1 MQQPL
6 LLLML
11 SGIATSNGAAPTIES
26 DSTSVVITADDL
38 SVVTPDKTWSFVA
51 MATSAADLAKATQD
65 TLDGMPGM
73 DDFTKVVDD
82 KVETVNVEIGA
93 IADDLTKLSSNTAE
107 FEGMFEAMSA
117 KQEKDAATIADL
129 LKANKLLTDGLTA
142 LQKEFK
148 ELAEATPSFTP
159 AQCDAL
165 VEPDNGAVE
174 YVGEHGDKVPVS
186 VTVTFTCSDGFFPIK
201 NDTEATCQHDGDAAK
216 WSAPGKHPGCM
227 ACSVD
232 CAMCADASVC
242 DRCAANALLVDG
254 KCVDTPGLTKE
265 TAASSCLEILKA
277 NPDAKSIGAGYWIKV
292 PRMESRKMFC
302 FMADW
307 DSEYGGGW
315 TMVGRGV
322 GGNPDCWLQAG
333 EEGCNA
339 WSMWDT
345 RKSFMYKDN
354 TINGIPHTAI
364 WYQGYGTIKASF
376 YYESNSETG
385 EGCQYGHA
393 TAASNACN
401 CPHDTPDFE
410 GDCPQGMLYE
420 GHNGV
425 GHWSEQENG
434 EDVDGFLHSSIARG
448 PWYMRNQ
455 DCEGRGCGGRNNC
468 VGRSVGCNVGLYIR

>member
-1 MQQPL
+1 MHTQWVPHFFFLFFEL
-6 LLLML
+6 LTFFW
-11 SGIATSNGAAPTIES
+11 G
-26 DSTSVVITADDL
+26 
-38 SVVTPDKTWSFVA
+38 VVTIIF
-51 MATSAADLAKATQD
+51 LI
-65 TLDGMPGM
+65 
-73 DDFTKVVDD
+73 F
-82 KVETVNVEIGA
+82 I
-93 IADDLTKLSSNTAE
+93 
-107 FEGMFEAMSA
+107 FF
-117 KQEKDAATIADL
+117 
-129 LKANKLLTDGLTA
+129 
-142 LQKEFK
+142 QK
-148 ELAEATPSFTP
+148 
-159 AQCDAL
+159 
-165 VEPDNGAVE
+165 
-174 YVGEHGDKVPVS
+174 
-186 VTVTFTCSDGFFPIK
+186 
-201 NDTEATCQHDGDAAK
+201 
-216 WSAPGKHPGCM
+216 
-227 ACSVD
+227 
-232 CAMCADASVC
+232 
-242 DRCAANALLVDG
+242 
-254 KCVDTPGLTKE
+254 
-265 TAASSCLEILKA
+265 
-277 NPDAKSIGAGYWIKV
+277 
-292 PRMESRKMFC
+292 
-302 FMADW
+302 ADW

-434 EDVDGFLHSSIARG
+434 ADVDGFLHSSIAGGAMVHAQPRLRG
-448 PWYMRNQ
+448 PGLWREELLRRTECWVQ
-455 DCEGRGCGGRNNC
+455 RRALHSVKWDCQPKRE
-468 VGRSVGCNVGLYIR
+468 